1 MPRKKKELTDKELS
15 KIRDVEAYEH
25 KAHER
30 ANNPKVGYARYDR
43 VHEETTKYA
52 YDPHIDPTLQWAGK
66 QEGMSFE
73 VPTSSIHIH
82 ESIKPHK
89 ILRKVMRAITD
100 DYTSPQI
107 SLFPSRLDTMKE
119 RQKDLEF
126 YKHGVD
132 WTNRLIAGDSLV
144 IMNSLLQK
152 EGMAGQVQMVYF
164 DPPYGIKYGSNFQ
177 PFVNDTSFKSSDT
190 DDGLSQEPE
199 MITAFRDTWELG
211 IHSYL
216 SYLQNRL
223 LLARE
228 LLNESGSVFIQISDE
243 NLHFVRAI
251 CDEIFG
257 AENFVSQISVK
268 KGSTIFAKKLLNSA
282 VFYIVWYAK
291 NKEMIKYH
299 NLFVDRSK
307 QEFADSYASHLW
319 AENARTGERVHL
331 SSDERKD
338 IEFYLKNHP
347 NTELYALRSL
357 NAQGTE
363 KTDGFD
369 FENHT
374 YYPPRGTQWKT
385 SWDGMDTLVIKKRLQ
400 PERAALCY
408 KMYYKDYPVT
418 NSNNLWEGIGSVN
431 NKLYVV
437 QTATELPKRC
447 MIMTTNPGDL
457 VLDISCG
464 SGTTAYVAE
473 QWGRRWITCDTSRVA
488 IDLAK
493 QRIMTATFDYYK
505 LAHPEQGV
513 DSGFVYKKVPHI
525 TLKSIANADQPATE
539 TLYDQPEIEKYKIR
553 VTGPFTVESLPA
565 TVVKSPDGN
574 DDVAGS
580 DMTAKQSEYRDEIQ
594 ATGIIGKNGEK
605 LEFSRIEAA
614 QGTEYIQ
621 AIAETKEK
629 NTRRVAIHFGSETK
643 VLDAGR
649 VEDIFDEVQQMRPT
663 PELIIVA
670 AYQFDPEATKL
681 IEETKWPDLQIL
693 AVQMN
698 TDLMTSDL
706 KKKRASNQSFF
717 FIGQPDVEL
726 IHDKRTKDVYK
737 VQVNGFD
744 YYDPKTGKVKAG
756 SVNNIAMWMLDED
769 YDGSCIEPEQIFFP
783 LGGKKGGWHKL
794 AKTLHAEL
802 DQDAIEQ
809 YAGNV
814 SLPFKMKPGK
824 KKIAVK
830 IIDDRGIE
838 SMKVLKVGENDG

>member
-1 MPRKKKELTDKELS
+1 
-15 KIRDVEAYEH
+15 
-25 KAHER
+25 
-30 ANNPKVGYARYDR
+30 
-43 VHEETTKYA
+43 
-52 YDPHIDPTLQWAGK
+52 
-66 QEGMSFE
+66 
-73 VPTSSIHIH
+73 
-82 ESIKPHK
+82 
-89 ILRKVMRAITD
+89 MRAITD

-107 SLFPSRLDTMKE
+107 SLFPSRLDEMKE
-119 RQKDLEF
+119 KQKDLEF

-132 WTNRLIAGDSLV
+132 WTNRMIAGDSLV

-152 EGMAGQVQMVYF
+152 EGLAGQVQMVYF
-164 DPPYGIKYGSNFQ
+164 DPPYGIKYKSNFQ
-177 PFVNDTSFKSSDT
+177 PFINKRDVGESDND
-190 DDGLSQEPE
+190 LSQEPE
-199 MITAFRDTWELG
+199 SITAFRDTWELG

-216 SYLQNRL
+216 SYLRNRL
-223 LLARE
+223 YLTQKLLAP
-228 LLNESGSVFIQISDE
+228 NGSVFIQISDE
-243 NLHFVRAI
+243 NVHYVRTI

-257 AENFVSQISVK
+257 HGNECATIVWK
-268 KGSTIFAKKLLNSA
+268 KGTPNAKVIRNS
-282 VFYIVWYAK
+282 FNYILWYAK
-291 NKEMIKYH
+291 DIVKLGNKVHK
-299 NLFVDRSK
+299 LFD
-307 QEFADSYASHLW
+307 
-319 AENARTGERVHL
+319 NRTGIEGSTEDPRKLALWGEFDNGEKRPLTTPEKRDILTTSEHAKVFRVDKIIERG
-331 SSDERKD
+331 SDPERR
-338 IEFYLKNHP
+338 FTLKIDGEDVSP
-347 NTELYALRSL
+347 
-357 NAQGTE
+357 
-363 KTDGFD
+363 KTG
-369 FENHT
+369 
-374 YYPPRGTQWKT
+374 YIWRGDLTQ
-385 SWDGMDTLVIKKRLQ
+385 MKRLQ
-400 PERAALCY
+400 DKDRLVRTREGAGY
-408 KMYYKDYPVT
+408 KFYISDYPVIELT
-418 NSNNLWEGIGSVN
+418 NLWEDTAGKVSDMI
-431 NKLYVV
+431 YVV
-437 QTATELPKRC
+437 QTNEKIIQRC
-447 MIMTTNPGDL
+447 MLMSTDPGDL
-457 VLDISCG
+457 VMDITCG
-464 SGTTAYVAE
+464 SGTTANLAE

-493 QRIMTATFDYYK
+493 QRLMTSTYDYYK
-505 LAHPEQGV
+505 LAQPEQGV
-513 DSGFVYKKVPHI
+513 DSGFVYKIVPHV
-525 TLKSIANADQPATE
+525 TLKAIANDEPSVTE

-565 TVVKSPDGN
+565 TVVNSPDGN

-621 AIAETKEK
+621 AIAETKEE
-629 NTRRVAIHFGSETK
+629 NPRRAAIHFGSETK

-663 PELIIVA
+663 PKLILVA

-756 SVNNIAMWMLDED
+756 SVHNIAMWMLDEE
-769 YDGSCIEPEQIFFP
+769 YDGSCIQPEQVFFP

>member
-1 MPRKKKELTDKELS
+1 MPRKKKELTEKELS
-15 KIRDVEAYEH
+15 KIRDVEAYKHNEY
-25 KAHER
+25 ER
-30 ANNPKVGYARYDR
+30 TNNPKVGYARYDR

-82 ESIKPHK
+82 EVISPHK

-107 SLFPSRLDTMKE
+107 SLFPSRLDEMKE
-119 RQKDLEF
+119 KQKDLEF

-132 WTNRLIAGDSLV
+132 WTNRMIAGDSLV

-152 EGMAGQVQMVYF
+152 EGLAGQVQMVYF
-164 DPPYGIKYGSNFQ
+164 DPPYGIKYKSNFQ
-177 PFVNDTSFKSSDT
+177 PFINKRDVGESDND
-190 DDGLSQEPE
+190 LSQEPE
-199 MITAFRDTWELG
+199 SITAFRDTWELG

-216 SYLQNRL
+216 SYLRNRL
-223 LLARE
+223 YLTQKLLAP
-228 LLNESGSVFIQISDE
+228 NGSVFIQISDE
-243 NLHFVRAI
+243 NVHYVRTI

-257 AENFVSQISVK
+257 HGNECATIVWK
-268 KGSTIFAKKLLNSA
+268 KGTPNAKVIRNS
-282 VFYIVWYAK
+282 FNYILWYAK
-291 NKEMIKYH
+291 DIVKLGNKVHK
-299 NLFVDRSK
+299 LFD
-307 QEFADSYASHLW
+307 
-319 AENARTGERVHL
+319 NRTGIEGSTEDPRKLALWGEFDNGEKRPLTTPEKRDILTTSEHAKVFRVDKIIERG
-331 SSDERKD
+331 SDPERR
-338 IEFYLKNHP
+338 FTLKIDGEDVSP
-347 NTELYALRSL
+347 
-357 NAQGTE
+357 
-363 KTDGFD
+363 KTG
-369 FENHT
+369 
-374 YYPPRGTQWKT
+374 YIWRGDLTQ
-385 SWDGMDTLVIKKRLQ
+385 MKRLQ
-400 PERAALCY
+400 DKDRLVRTREGAGY
-408 KMYYKDYPVT
+408 KFYISDYPVIELT
-418 NSNNLWEGIGSVN
+418 NLWEDTAGKVSDMI
-431 NKLYVV
+431 YVV
-437 QTATELPKRC
+437 QTNEKIIQRC
-447 MIMTTNPGDL
+447 MLMSTDPGDL
-457 VLDISCG
+457 VMDITCG
-464 SGTTAYVAE
+464 SGTTANLAE

-493 QRIMTATFDYYK
+493 QRLMTSTYDYYK
-505 LAHPEQGV
+505 LAQPEQGV
-513 DSGFVYKKVPHI
+513 DSGFVYKIVPHV
-525 TLKSIANADQPATE
+525 TLKAIANDEPSVTE

-565 TVVKSPDGN
+565 TVVNSPDGN

-621 AIAETKEK
+621 AIAETKEE
-629 NTRRVAIHFGSETK
+629 NPRRAAIHFGSETK

-663 PELIIVA
+663 PKLILVA

-756 SVNNIAMWMLDED
+756 SVHNIAMWMLDEE
-769 YDGSCIEPEQIFFP
+769 YDGSCIQPEQVFFP